1 MIEIK
6 DVANSQLSKRF
17 LEKVAQKVLQ
27 GEKEKLDIS
36 IVLLKQ
42 SEIRTINRKYRKKD
56 VPTDVLSFRYDNAG
70 EIALCPFI
78 IRKYAKKLK
87 ITFKKNL
94 SLVLI
99 HGILHLVGYDHEKS
113 IKEAKRMEIKQN
125 YYLNKL
131 T

>member
-87 ITFKKNL
+87 ITFKENL

-99 HGILHLVGYDHEKS
+99 HGILHLLGMIMKNPS
-113 IKEAKRMEIKQN
+113 KKLKEWR
-125 YYLNKL
+125 LNKIII
-131 T
+131 